1 MNVDQISGPV
11 FSKPVTFLIVNE
23 VDQFLSAAL
32 DDDTLTLTIFG
43 TEF

>member
-11 FSKPVTFLIVNE
+11 FSKPVTFVVVNK
-23 VDQFLSAAL
+23 A
-32 DDDTLTLTIFG
+32 LTIFG